1 MAVEIEPQVF
11 DVHQAAVYIHLSPN
25 KVRELLKVGGL
36 PGWRTLGPNRGDWR
50 TTRAACDDWIAD
62 QEERGRMEV
71 GQ

>member
-1 MAVEIEPQVF
+1 MAAVVEPQVF
-11 DVHQAAVYIHLSPN
+11 DVNQAAVYIHVSAN
-25 KVRELLKVGGL
+25 QVRDWLKAGVI

-50 TTRAACDDWIAD
+50 VSKKACDDWIAL